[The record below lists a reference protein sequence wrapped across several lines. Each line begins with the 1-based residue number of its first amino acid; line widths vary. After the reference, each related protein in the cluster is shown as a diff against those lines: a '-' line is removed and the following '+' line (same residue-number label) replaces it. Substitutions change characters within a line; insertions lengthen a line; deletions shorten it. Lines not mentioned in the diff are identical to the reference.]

1 MMQDQIINKEILIIF
16 RESIQAQA
24 VLDLIMGI

>member
-1 MMQDQIINKEILIIF
+1 MQDQIINKEILIIF

-24 VLDLIMGI
+24 VLDLIMGL

>member
-1 MMQDQIINKEILIIF
+1 MQDQIINKEILIIF